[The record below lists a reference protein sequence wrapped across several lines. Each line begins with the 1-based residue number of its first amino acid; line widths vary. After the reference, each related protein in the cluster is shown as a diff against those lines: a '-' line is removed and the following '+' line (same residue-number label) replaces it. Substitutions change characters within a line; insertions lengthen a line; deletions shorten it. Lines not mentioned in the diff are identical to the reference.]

1 MENQV
6 KQLKL
11 NVKNIRSVLKRSNEK
26 LYVIDKSKITL
37 NKKISNNIR
46 ISERESKLET
56 PFKGQITPKIEKSAS
71 KSANPFEM
79 LFGAGIML
87 GAGVAV
93 NAAMGLKR
101 VFDDFKK
108 KNQPLFDALNAGMGI
123 IYRGITGLLDSVT
136 GPMTKEGAFDWLAR
150 FDDDGTL
157 SGGLLKELNDIFDQ
171 IEPLIYDVD
180 MGLKGKNKLAKRN
193 GVEGFEALRTGAF
206 KKGSWTQNQRN
217 QYNAQNPGQTPV
229 SARGGGHTNTS
240 YSGSTQGGTR
250 GIKLPPAGNGTTT
263 PVSATPT
270 GYNPG
275 RKGNKNT
282 MIYLHWTAGA
292 YGGNGSYH
300 TVFDSDGTPK
310 RNASYDDYSVGHTEG
325 KNSGAVGLSISAA
338 LEATGPNN
346 LGSQPPTQQQL
357 NAITAEAARLAVDWG
372 WTEADIDR
380 NIWTHAEAGAGL
392 DPRGLGTHE
401 DWNGDGKPD
410 NYGPKAWGGT
420 GARWDFWVVRQGEQP
435 GSGGPI
441 LRDMIKQHFRRFK
454 NPTLNPP
461 SNAPHSGPTGSHNPL
476 GPQSSAIN
484 GRANAIASAGPLG
497 VATNTKIFVVGEVT

>member
-26 LYVIDKSKITL
+26 LYGIDKSKITL
-37 NKKISNNIR
+37 NKKISNDIR
-46 ISERESKLET
+46 KSERESKLET
-56 PFKGQITPKIEKSAS
+56 PFKSNITPQIEKSAS

-79 LFGAGIML
+79 LFGAGILL

-108 KNQPLFDALNAGMGI
+108 KNQPLFDAFNSGMNI
-123 IYRGITGLLDSVT
+123 IYGGITGLLGSFT
-136 GPMTKEGAFDWLAR
+136 GPMTEEGAFDWLGK
-150 FDDDGTL
+150 FDDQGNLT
-157 SGGLLKELNDIFDQ
+157 GGLLKQLNDIFDE
-171 IEPLIYDVD
+171 IEPLIYKVDVAL
-180 MGLKGKNKLAKRN
+180 GSKSVLARRG
-193 GVEGFEALRTGAF
+193 GVEGFQSVRTGAF
-206 KKGSWTQNQRN
+206 TRGSWSSAQRN
-217 QYNAQNPGQTPV
+217 RFNTMNPQQQ
-229 SARGGGHTNTS
+229 RGDHTNTS

-250 GIKLPPAGNGTTT
+250 GITLPSGNGTTT

-282 MIYLHWTAGA
+282 MIYLHWTAGS

-300 TVFDSDGTPK
+300 TVFDSDGSAK
-310 RNASYDDYSVGHTEG
+310 RNASYDDYSVAHTEG
-325 KNSGAVGLSISAA
+325 KNSGAIGLSISAA
-338 LEATGPNN
+338 LGATGPNN

-357 NAITAEAARLAVDWG
+357 NAMTAEAARLAVDWG
-372 WTEADIDR
+372 WTEADIDK

-392 DPRGLGTHE
+392 DPRGLGTHL
-401 DWNGDGKPD
+401 DLNNDGRPD

-420 GARWDFWVVRQGEQP
+420 GARWDLWVIKQGEQE
-435 GSGGPI
+435 GSGGPA
-441 LRDMIKQHFRRFK
+441 LRSMIKEHFRRFK

-461 SNAPHSGPTGSHNPL
+461 PNAPHSGGQTHNPL
-476 GPQSSAIN
+476 GLQSSASN
-484 GRANAIASAGPLG
+484 NRANAIASAGPLG